1 MNTVREYYMYRNDL
15 KTKIRQE
22 KNKLIRLELKSELKL
37 VEKYIKKMEN
47 EELNEYQSIIK
58 EKNVN

>member
-37 VEKYIKKMEN
+37 VEKYIKKIEN
-47 EELNEYQSIIK
+47 EELNEYQSINK
-58 EKNVN
+58 RKKC